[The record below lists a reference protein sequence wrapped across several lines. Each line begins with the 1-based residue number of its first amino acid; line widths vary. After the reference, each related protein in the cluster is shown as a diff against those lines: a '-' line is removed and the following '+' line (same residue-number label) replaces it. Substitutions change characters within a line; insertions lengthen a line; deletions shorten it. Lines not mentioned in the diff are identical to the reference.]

1 MTALRQRMT
10 EDMQLRNMSRH
21 TVRAYVDAVARFA
34 KHFNIS
40 PEKLGVEH
48 VRQYLLEVNRE
59 KPHSWSHYNITL
71 CALRFFYETTLARHG
86 FLNDMPCPKKKS
98 VLPVVLSPEEVE
110 RFFKVIG
117 NLKHRA
123 MMMTAYS
130 AGLRVS
136 ELVALRIRDIDSA
149 RGMINVCQ
157 GKGRKDRCVKL
168 SNQLLEVLREYYKAY
183 RPQEWLFPGDI
194 AGRPITS
201 GDVNHACRKYTAL
214 AALGKNV
221 TIHTLR
227 HSFATHLLD
236 AGADLRTIQV
246 LMGHRS
252 VATTAIY
259 THVSEKRIAAT
270 PSPLDL
276 LYGSKKPDAS

>member
-1 MTALRQRMT
+1 MTPLRKRMT
-10 EDMQLRNMSRH
+10 DDMKLRNLSCH
-21 TVRAYVDAVARFA
+21 TTRAYVEAVARFA
-34 KHFNIS
+34 KHFNTS
-40 PEKLGVEH
+40 PENLGVDH

-59 KPHSWSHYNITL
+59 RPLSWSHYNITL
-71 CALRFFYETTLARHG
+71 CALRFFYETTLGRRG
-86 FLNDMPCPKKKS
+86 FLDDVPCPKKRT
-98 VLPVVLSPEEVE
+98 VLPVVLSQGEVD
-110 RFFKVIG
+110 RFFKVIR

-123 MMMTAYS
+123 IMMTAYS

-136 ELVALRIRDIDSA
+136 ELVALKISDIDSA
-149 RGMINVCQ
+149 RGMILVSQ

-168 SNQLLEVLREYYKAY
+168 STQLLEILREYYKAY
-183 RPQEWLFPGDI
+183 RPQQWLFPGEIKDRHI
-194 AGRPITS
+194 CSSEINR
-201 GDVNHACRKYTAL
+201 VCRKYTKM
-214 AALGKNV
+214 AALGKHV

-246 LMGHRS
+246 LLGHRN

-276 LYGSKKPDAS
+276 LYPSKAEPRT